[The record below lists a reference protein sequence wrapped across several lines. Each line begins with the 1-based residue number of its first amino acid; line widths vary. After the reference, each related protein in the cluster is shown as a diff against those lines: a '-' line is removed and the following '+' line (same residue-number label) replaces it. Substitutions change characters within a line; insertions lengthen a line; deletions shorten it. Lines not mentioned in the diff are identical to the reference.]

1 VNESPSVGAA
11 GGVEGKTTSTLRDA
25 GARDL
30 FVALAKALRAY
41 QLYHENNPVYQRF
54 LSGLR
59 DAFLRLWKTEG
70 ELTVAIEE
78 SRIVLDG
85 VPVYTNDVRSESLA
99 FLLYKD
105 GVREV
110 SFLSGIEGDELER
123 LLSVLHRVRF
133 VGPESDDVLTML
145 WEEGLENFRYQYVDY
160 LAEGV
165 VLPEPGPGAD
175 ADQLLRTR
183 DEELSPSDVEEVRAG
198 NVVQLVDLD
207 SFNPTLYALDPR
219 ELEQLDRELQLE
231 LNRDLRSEVL
241 DALFDRLEEQ
251 YDLDRQT
258 EIITVLRTLL
268 PNLLGRGAIEA
279 AGRVLRELHELESQP
294 DVFDAERRQHVARLL
309 DEVSAPEVMGEL
321 VDALEER
328 AISPSPAALG
338 AFLEHLR
345 PQALSW
351 LLRASETV
359 AVRELQPVLREAV
372 RGIAEKN
379 RGLLVQLVSAP
390 DALVAA
396 GAARLAGILRVVEA
410 AAAIQQLLRH
420 PEPDARLA
428 AVEAAALLRAA
439 PAVGALQD
447 ALTDPERAVRIAAA
461 RALGRLRY
469 RPAAPRFRSLLT
481 SREMRLADITEKIAF
496 FEGYAVLGE
505 QETVPV
511 LDKLLNGRTLLG
523 RREPPEV
530 RAAAALALGKV
541 GSADANRS
549 LETAIRDDDAVV
561 RSAVNRALRQGSNP
575 DH

>member
-1 VNESPSVGAA
+1 VNETPAGAV
-11 GGVEGKTTSTLRDA
+11 GGVEGKTISTLRDA

-59 DAFLRLWKTEG
+59 DAFQRLWKTEG
-70 ELTVAIEE
+70 ELTVVVEE
-78 SRIVLDG
+78 ARLVLDG
-85 VPVYTNDVRSESLA
+85 VPVYTNDARSESLA

-105 GVREV
+105 GIREV
-110 SFLSGIEGDELER
+110 TFLPGIEGDELER

-145 WEEGLENFRYQYVDY
+145 WDEGLESFRYQYIDY
-160 LAEGV
+160 LSEGV
-165 VLPEPGPGAD
+165 VLPEPGSGAE
-175 ADQLLRTR
+175 AEQLQQARA
-183 DEELSPSDVEEVRAG
+183 EELEEARTG

-207 SFNPTLYALDPR
+207 SFNPTLYALEPR
-219 ELEQLDRELQLE
+219 ELEQLDREMQLE
-231 LNRDLRSEVL
+231 LDRDVRGDVL
-241 DALFDRLEEQ
+241 SALFDRLEEP
-251 YDLDRQT
+251 YDVDRQT

-268 PNLLGRGAIEA
+268 PNLLGRGAIDT
-279 AGRVLRELHELESQP
+279 AGSVLRELHEVAAREN
-294 DVFDAERRQHVARLL
+294 VFDAERKQHVDRLL
-309 DEVSAPEVMGEL
+309 DDVSAPQVMGEL

-328 AISPSPAALG
+328 AITPTPAALG

-379 RGLLVQLVSAP
+379 LGLLVQLISAP
-390 DALVAA
+390 DPLVAA
-396 GAARLAGILRVVEA
+396 GAARLAGTLHVVEA
-410 AAAIQQLLRH
+410 AAAVQQLMRH

-428 AVEAAALLRAA
+428 AVEAAALLRAS

-447 ALTDPERAVRIAAA
+447 ALTDPERSVRIAAA

-481 SREMRLADITEKIAF
+481 TKEMRDADITEKIAF
-496 FEGYAVLGE
+496 FEGYAQLGDPE
-505 QETVPV
+505 AVDV

-541 GSADANRS
+541 GTPDANRA
-549 LETAIRDDDAVV
+549 LESAARDDDAVV
-561 RSAVNRALRQGSNP
+561 RSAANRALRGGG
-575 DH
+575 DTER